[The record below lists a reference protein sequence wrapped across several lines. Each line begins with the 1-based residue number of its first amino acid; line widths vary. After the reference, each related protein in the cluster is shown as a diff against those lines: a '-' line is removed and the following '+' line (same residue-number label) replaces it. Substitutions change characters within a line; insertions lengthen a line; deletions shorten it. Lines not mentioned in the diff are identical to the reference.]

1 MLADT
6 LAEAKNYLN
15 RCDIT
20 EDNIKDKIVAC
31 LVITAEGICANVV
44 SYNKAN
50 CHSRDRKIDKYLT
63 NRFTGIPIMIALL
76 ALFFDYHIRGKL
88 SVSNVI
94 GRFVLGTGPADRFF
108 YVDACT

>member
-1 MLADT
+1 M
-6 LAEAKNYLN
+6 N

-76 ALFFDYHIRGKL
+76 ALIFWITISGANYPSQML
-88 SVSNVI
+88 SEGLFWVQD
-94 GRFVLGTGPADRFF
+94 G
-108 YVDACT
+108 

>member
-1 MLADT
+1 ML
-6 LAEAKNYLN
+6 LQ
-15 RCDIT
+15 R
-20 EDNIKDKIVAC
+20 
-31 LVITAEGICANVV
+31 EGICANVV

-76 ALFFDYHIRGKL
+76 ALIFWITISGANYPSQML
-88 SVSNVI
+88 SEGLFWVQ
-94 GRFVLGTGPADRFF
+94 DRLTDFF